1 VLQILRD
8 RQGRQAE
15 QGYDPQILGGV
26 YKVVEERAHEDEA
39 ERAQA
44 QATRTPKSTVT
55 TARAG
60 TRIASEGARASGFR
74 LHLGV
79 HLYHAQFLPEE

>member
-1 VLQILRD
+1 MLQILRD
-8 RQGRQAE
+8 RQGCQAE
-15 QGYDPQILGGV
+15 QGYDPQVFGGV
-26 YKVVEERAHEDEA
+26 HKVVEERAHEDET

-44 QATRTPKSTVT
+44 QATRTPESTVA

-60 TRIASEGARASGFR
+60 ARIASEGTRTSGFR

-79 HLYHAQFLPEE
+79 YLCHAQQLPEE

>member
-1 VLQILRD
+1 MLQILRD

-15 QGYDPQILGGV
+15 QGYDPQIFGGV
-26 YKVVEERAHEDEA
+26 HKVVEERAHEDEA

-44 QATRTPKSTVT
+44 QATRAPKSTVT
-55 TARAG
+55 VARAG
-60 TRIASEGARASGFR
+60 TRIASEGARASAFR

-79 HLYHAQFLPEE
+79 HLYHAQHLPEE